1 MKHLRIISGI
11 ALLLVA
17 SAASVA
23 AQSRP
28 DPAALLKAQEAA
40 MKRFAGMDGT
50 WSGMAW
56 ALLPSGEKHTLTQTE
71 RVGPF
76 LNGSVRVVEGRGYEA
91 DGSVSFNALGI
102 ISYDPAT
109 ETYSMRSYAQGHR
122 GDFAITPTESGFQWE
137 MPAGPM
143 ILRYTAKI
151 ENGVWTEIGERIRD
165 GAEPVKFFE
174 MTLRRVGDT
183 DWPAAGAVEPRE

>member
-1 MKHLRIISGI
+1 MKQLRIISGI
-11 ALLLVA
+11 ALLLAA

-28 DPAALLKAQEAA
+28 DPAALLKAQETA

-50 WSGMAW
+50 WRGTAW
-56 ALLPSGEKHTLTQTE
+56 TLLPSGEKHTLTQTE

-76 LNGSVRVVEGRGYEA
+76 LNGSVKVVEGRGYEA

-109 ETYSMRSYAQGHR
+109 EKYSMRSHAMGHR
-122 GDFAITPTESGFQWE
+122 GDFAITPTENGFRWE
-137 MPAGPM
+137 IPAGPM
-143 ILRYTAKI
+143 ILRYTATI
-151 ENGVWTEIGERIRD
+151 ENGVWTEVGERVRD
-165 GAEPVKFFE
+165 GAEPVRFFE
-174 MTLRRVGDT
+174 MTLRRIGDT
-183 DWPAAGAVEPRE
+183 DWPAAGAIEPGE